1 MGCCHEK
8 RVNEPP
14 LFATSEAAGCSA
26 WQWPA
31 AGYIL
36 FKNEAKDLVSVLQLC
51 VGCISVN
58 VNMNDLKLLVCLGLI
73 DITFLFNIILWRATV
88 KMGHNKYTFRAGPF

>member
-14 LFATSEAAGCSA
+14 LFATSEAGSGHSA
-26 WQWPA
+26 WQRPA

-36 FKNEAKDLVSVLQLC
+36 FKNEAKDLVSVC
-51 VGCISVN
+51 ITIVCCIISVN
-58 VNMNDLKLLVCLGLI
+58 VDMNDLKLL
-73 DITFLFNIILWRATV
+73 
-88 KMGHNKYTFRAGPF
+88 